1 MYAMESGVSFADK
14 IIKENIEYIDEYRE
28 QLFYYSVVRHDRI
41 ILQYLIDHNM
51 LPQKV
56 LSSTLDIL
64 LYNDYRE
71 AIEKGTQIVSDYLE
85 IHKQD
90 TESLKLEWAYK
101 LDSKKKNAMIVQFKG
116 AAIDCVYI
124 PAMINDCPVTRI
136 CSDAFAPMNWN
147 RKIVPEEVEMRR
159 AIQRV
164 VLPETIKKIEKLSQY
179 REEKN
184 LAFDIEADGGIKVEN
199 SEQIID
205 AGADIL
211 VAGTAILA
219 SKDYAET
226 IRNLR

>member
-1 MYAMESGVSFADK
+1 
-14 IIKENIEYIDEYRE
+14 
-28 QLFYYSVVRHDRI
+28 
-41 ILQYLIDHNM
+41 M
-51 LPQKV
+51 LPQKA

-159 AIQRV
+159 AIKRV
-164 VLPETIKKIEKLSQY
+164 VLPETIKKIDDRNCDIAGGLVSAKISFCRSQSRRPPARFCFSRSWGQVGGCSSSTALSWL
-179 REEKN
+179 K
-184 LAFDIEADGGIKVEN
+184 
-199 SEQIID
+199 
-205 AGADIL
+205 
-211 VAGTAILA
+211 
-219 SKDYAET
+219 
-226 IRNLR
+226 